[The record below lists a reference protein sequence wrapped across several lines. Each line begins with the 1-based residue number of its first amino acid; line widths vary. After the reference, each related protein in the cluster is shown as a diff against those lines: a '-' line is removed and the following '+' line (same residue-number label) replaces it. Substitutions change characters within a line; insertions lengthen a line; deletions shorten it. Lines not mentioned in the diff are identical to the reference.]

1 MKNRG
6 RGRGVGVP
14 TGIYATLSLSSS
26 YAPRGASISCG
37 LSRLRILLVT
47 TGVYPIL
54 FHFSRVALQLLVQ
67 AERAVVQAG
76 STPHLL
82 EICDRDL
89 RYFLREVVCGSQ
101 VAADKPHV
109 ARDILRELGFAGLVR
124 KQAVHLNLSGAGN
137 RGHLSL
143 SLAAMLEPVHVAV
156 QDHEVVGVGC
166 SRVAVAVHVL
176 ELVRL
181 LHLFDQVLVQRQLK
195 FNGKLHFVGLHRQN
209 LDRGRLN
216 LCGRLVLRQCRASR
230 EEQHQGERQQGA
242 QIADQLH
249 CFFSFGFACASA
261 SPSTGTLV
269 LAPWLSKAFLALSA
283 LPCGRVKIAPC
294 MPPEGS
300 RYSIESVSILLRNRL
315 RNLPPPYGA
324 NIVSVPTVPPMA
336 RSVSLPVITSW
347 IEAAG
352 TTTFFFPFVNTR
364 DPFSATSV
372 PLTLCFKP
380 SSPMTCFVS
389 ANDVPLPVFASWA
402 RQGAASELA
411 PIETTVAANS
421 IVYAQSIFI
430 FDFSSSRG
438 DRSLQLGHPA
448 CASYAS
454 PVRDTTNLPPI
465 PLPLGDQVRRPRA
478 GRNLSHSQLL
488 KDHRP
493 KFLDHVSPGNYRHL
507 NSVSLKR
514 LARGPLRIREIRI
527 GQTFGAQGAE
537 QAGDIY
543 GLSAGVRGR
552 NHHALQRV
560 GDVLPETAT
569 REREIPGSWWSTE
582 GSRNTPSTFVDA
594 F

>member
-1 MKNRG
+1 MKKG
-6 RGRGVGVP
+6 GRGVGVP
-14 TGIYATLSLSSS
+14 TGIYATLSLSPSH
-26 YAPRGASISCG
+26 APRGASISCG
-37 LSRLRILLVT
+37 LSRLRILPVT

-67 AERAVVQAG
+67 EERAVVQAG

-82 EICDRDL
+82 EVCDRDL
-89 RYFLREVVCGSQ
+89 RHFLREVECGSQ

-109 ARDILRELGFAGLVR
+109 ARNILRELGFAGLVR
-124 KQAVHLNLSGAGN
+124 KQAVHLDLRRAGN

-143 SLAAMLEPVHVAV
+143 PLAAMLEAVHVAV
-156 QDHEVVGVGC
+156 QDHEVVGARR
-166 SRVAVAVHVL
+166 SRVAVAVHVR

-261 SPSTGTLV
+261 SPSTGTFV

-283 LPCGRVKIAPC
+283 LPCGRVKIAPR

-372 PLTLCFKP
+372 PLTLCFNP
-380 SSPMTCFVS
+380 SSPMTCFAS

-421 IVYAQSIFI
+421 IVYARSIFI

-438 DRSLQLGHPA
+438 GPE
-448 CASYAS
+448 S
-454 PVRDTTNLPPI
+454 PTWTSGSCIVRFS
-465 PLPLGDQVRRPRA
+465 GPRHNEFA
-478 GRNLSHSQLL
+478 AN
-488 KDHRP
+488 
-493 KFLDHVSPGNYRHL
+493 
-507 NSVSLKR
+507 
-514 LARGPLRIREIRI
+514 
-527 GQTFGAQGAE
+527 
-537 QAGDIY
+537 
-543 GLSAGVRGR
+543 
-552 NHHALQRV
+552 
-560 GDVLPETAT
+560 
-569 REREIPGSWWSTE
+569 
-582 GSRNTPSTFVDA
+582 PSTARALTLLACPWRFKLFLYRNPCIPRRAASRMSSKVLC
-594 F
+594 

>member
-1 MKNRG
+1 MKKGG
-6 RGRGVGVP
+6 RNMCRYEVLERKGGGGWGYQLESTRHSRCRHHMRHVAP
-14 TGIYATLSLSSS
+14 LSPVVS
-26 YAPRGASISCG
+26 
-37 LSRLRILLVT
+37 SRLRILPVT

-67 AERAVVQAG
+67 EERAVVQAG

-82 EICDRDL
+82 EVCDRDL
-89 RYFLREVVCGSQ
+89 RHFLREVECGSQ

-109 ARDILRELGFAGLVR
+109 ARNILRELGFAGLVR
-124 KQAVHLNLSGAGN
+124 KQAVHLDLRRAGN

-143 SLAAMLEPVHVAV
+143 PLAAMLEAVHVAV
-156 QDHEVVGVGC
+156 QDHEVVGARR

-249 CFFSFGFACASA
+249 CFFSFGLACASA

-300 RYSIESVSILLRNRL
+300 RYSIERVSILLRNRL

-421 IVYAQSIFI
+421 IVYARSIFI

-438 DRSLQLGHPA
+438 DRNLRLGHPA
-448 CASYAS
+448 RASYAS

-465 PLPLGDQVRRPRA
+465 PLPLGRLPYSLVLGA
-478 GRNLSHSQLL
+478 SNY
-488 KDHRP
+488 
-493 KFLDHVSPGNYRHL
+493 FCTVIHVFPFAR
-507 NSVSLKR
+507 
-514 LARGPLRIREIRI
+514 ARGCTSQCCDALLCIQFLR
-527 GQTFGAQGAE
+527 
-537 QAGDIY
+537 
-543 GLSAGVRGR
+543 
-552 NHHALQRV
+552 
-560 GDVLPETAT
+560 
-569 REREIPGSWWSTE
+569 
-582 GSRNTPSTFVDA
+582 
-594 F
+594 